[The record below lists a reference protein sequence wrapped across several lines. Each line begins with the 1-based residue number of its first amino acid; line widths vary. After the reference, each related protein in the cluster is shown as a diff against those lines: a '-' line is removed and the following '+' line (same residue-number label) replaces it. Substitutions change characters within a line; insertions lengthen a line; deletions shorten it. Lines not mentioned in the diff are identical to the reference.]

1 MAGMDKNA
9 ARAHV
14 VRVVMD
20 RVDTGADS
28 RRQALEEFL
37 AVTVNP
43 AEGVAER
50 MAELVPP
57 LVPELYEQWAGMF
70 ADRLLETLPGEQLEL
85 VCDGSGDNDASL
97 VLAFL
102 MFLESERME
111 KQMEADLVEYGQ
123 THAGDGDMGAAVAQW
138 LQARKAEL
146 AAPRTPGSKK
156 AQ

>member
-1 MAGMDKNA
+1 MALDKDKV
-9 ARAHV
+9 RKHV

-20 RVDTGADS
+20 RVDTRDER

-43 AEGVAER
+43 AEGVASR

-57 LVPELYEQWAGMF
+57 LVPELYEKWASMF
-70 ADRLLETLPGEQLEL
+70 ADRLLETLPENQLDL
-85 VCDGSGDNDASL
+85 VCDGSDDNDASL

-111 KQMEADLVEYGQ
+111 KQMEADLAEYGR
-123 THAGDGDMGAAVAQW
+123 THSGDDDMGEAVSQW
-138 LQARKAEL
+138 LRARRAEM
-146 AAPRTPGSKK
+146 AARALDVKK
-156 AQ
+156 PQ